1 MSCQMT
7 NSQNFSTTSI
17 YLNLARKIAILDNNQ
32 KYFNN
37 GFDLLNSQE
46 MELVVTQF
54 LNSEENQI
62 SSIQQLDAQTYITM
76 IKQVLTDQ
84 SVNATSIT
92 STTLL
97 ASIEQFYSFYR
108 SFLRVSVINAAS
120 NQVVASEF
128 LTVDDR
134 FNDLVRTLYRNV
146 EEKLQNSSNHIY
158 RQVNA
163 GTNASIMTRTVQWD
177 TPKAYSS
184 LISIPFLDKIMLRP
198 PLMMHTQSNKR
209 KGLFTAVDYNP
220 ITHFSE
226 ASEDWYCYPAKV
238 GESLAFIYFHKD
250 YLVNGLSLAN
260 LFELAQP
267 QDIQDH
273 KPGLILLFG
282 LSKTKGQVSHYHH
295 DLQNDIWVGEV
306 PYNDQ
311 TTYFGYMKK
320 MCLTLHNL
328 HMIDQHRLPIHGSM
342 VQIQFTNGKTKTVVF
357 FGDSGAGKSESIEAL
372 QEIAGNQII
381 HMETIFDDMGSF
393 TLDSVNPHELYA
405 QGTEIGAFVRLDDL
419 SSAVAFNNMDR
430 GVYLNPE
437 QKNARVIIPSN
448 TYDRVIAHH
457 HIDMWVY
464 ANNYDKAVGIHRF
477 ETKNAAKQTF
487 IAGKRFALGTTD
499 EVGMSTTFFANPF
512 GPVQEPEQT
521 RSIIDQVFNF
531 LFDQNIYVGELYTH
545 LGNDK
550 SKESLHQSVQELLNV
565 LMTM

>member
-1 MSCQMT
+1 MT
-7 NSQNFSTTSI
+7 NSQNISTTSI

-184 LISIPFLDKIMLRP
+184 LISIPFLDKIMLCP

-273 KPGLILLFG
+273 KPDLILLFG
-282 LSKTKGQVSHYHH
+282 LSKTEGQVSHYHH

-464 ANNYDKAVGIHRF
+464 ANNYDQAVGIHRF

-521 RSIIDQVFNF
+521 RPIIDQVFNF